1 MGHCNMMLAVAGLDG
16 QAVNERTRELAG
28 GDWSRF
34 PPAEQ
39 AACAFARPAAQKAA
53 ASAQEFQDL
62 ASRLGRERALD
73 VVWWVCQCHYM
84 TRVADAFRLPLEE
97 VNVFDGFAGGA
108 ERPGGP

>member
-1 MGHCNMMLAVAGLDG
+1 MGHCDMLLAVAGLDR

-39 AACAFARPAAQKAA
+39 SACAFARRVSRKAA
-53 ASAQEFQDL
+53 ASAQGFQDL
-62 ASRLGRERALD
+62 VDRLGHERAVD

-84 TRVADAFRLPLEE
+84 TRVADAFRLPLEQG
-97 VNVFDGFAGGA
+97 NVFDGFAG
-108 ERPGGP
+108 